1 MFSGKAHPGLLPQFG
16 KAQLAGRPRA
26 GHPTSQ
32 VAWSAP
38 HQRQP
43 STLLFKTPASTSR
56 DCPYTAQLTL
66 RVTALSTTLTI
77 VLIRSQKALSGP
89 VPHVCDG
96 RQQAS
101 TEVTDA
107 PVIAPG
113 ALNHN
118 NQSTAQ
124 RFILPVRSLSDRV
137 YLQQNI
143 IIYALELSAA
153 IYTLV
158 GLEH

>member
-1 MFSGKAHPGLLPQFG
+1 MFSGKADPGPSPQFG

-38 HQRQP
+38 HQRRP
-43 STLLFKTPASTSR
+43 PTLLFKTPASLSR
-56 DCPYTAQLTL
+56 DCPYTALLTL
-66 RVTALSTTLTI
+66 RVTAHFATLTI
-77 VLIRSQKALSGP
+77 VLIRSQTALSDC
-89 VPHVCDG
+89 VPHVCDA

-113 ALNHN
+113 ALNHD
-118 NQSTAQ
+118 NQSTAE
-124 RFILPVRSLSDRV
+124 RLLVRSLSDRV
-137 YLQQNI
+137 FLPQTS
-143 IIYALELSAA
+143 IYIRFTAFSPRSTLSQ
-153 IYTLV
+153 
-158 GLEH
+158 G